1 MAIRDWD
8 EFSYNFAKRRRK
20 KSRGKSYDLRHCLA
34 APDNIGESR
43 ITNVTLRLASPT
55 VPLSMQRQPQ
65 HVVACRRSCVYTRRE
80 ATSSCCILCVSR
92 FVYVLPACL
101 RPIEKFAA
109 TRVRPRALV
118 CRNSRIDVTNSGRPT
133 SCFARLQMKTK
144 VYAVLFSFYPSL
156 SLFTNKN

>member
-1 MAIRDWD
+1 M
-8 EFSYNFAKRRRK
+8 
-20 KSRGKSYDLRHCLA
+20 LRCVWHL
-34 APDNIGESR
+34 
-43 ITNVTLRLASPT
+43 
-55 VPLSMQRQPQ
+55 PLSPFRCKDNRSTWLRVVDRVCTRAERRQAR
-65 HVVACRRSCVYTRRE
+65 VAFS
-80 ATSSCCILCVSR
+80 VSR

-144 VYAVLFSFYPSL
+144 VYAVLFSFYSSSSLFL
-156 SLFTNKN
+156 SLFSLFFHE